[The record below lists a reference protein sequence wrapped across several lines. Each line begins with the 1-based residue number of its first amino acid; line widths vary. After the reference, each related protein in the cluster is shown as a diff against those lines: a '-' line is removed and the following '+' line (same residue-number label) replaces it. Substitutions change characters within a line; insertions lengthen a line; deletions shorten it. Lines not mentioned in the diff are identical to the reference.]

1 MKSRQFSLKI
11 NLLIIFN
18 LIVFSCNSQE
28 KFPAKDLKSKVQ
40 ILNVGTFH
48 MGFSSDEHTVDYDEH
63 DRKNIMENREI
74 AKKIAEFK
82 PTIIIVEREPKH
94 NEELQKSYLE
104 YCKNPEAKFEK
115 PSEIELL
122 AYEVGRISNV
132 KKIYGIDHQLGY
144 NYMKI
149 DNLAKKINA
158 EVYLNYMKNTNFKSK
173 LDFDK
178 ANTLDKLKIINH
190 PENLDFLINV
200 NADILTYVSTPGK
213 YEGAEQAAELYKRNL
228 IMFSNLNR
236 IPLAKNDRV
245 FILMG
250 ATHTAFF
257 NEFMKRSPRYELANI
272 FEYLK

>member
-28 KFPAKDLKSKVQ
+28 QFPAKDLKSKVQ

>member
-1 MKSRQFSLKI
+1 MKSFNQLSKI
-11 NLLIIFN
+11 GSFLLLIIIQN
-18 LIVFSCNSQE
+18 CNSQE
-28 KFPAKDLKSKVQ
+28 QFPAKNLKSKVQ

-48 MGFSSDEHTVDYDEH
+48 MGFSSDAHTVEYDEH
-63 DRKNIMENREI
+63 NRKNILENREI

-82 PTIIIVEREPKH
+82 PTIIIVEREPKY

-104 YCKNPEAKFEK
+104 YCNNPETTLKN

-122 AYEVGRISNV
+122 AYEVGRISNA

-144 NYMKI
+144 NYMK
-149 DNLAKKINA
+149 
-158 EVYLNYMKNTNFKSK
+158 NTNFKSEI
-173 LDFDK
+173 DFDK
-178 ANTLDKLKIINH
+178 ANTLDKLKIINQ

-200 NADILTYVSTPGK
+200 NADILTYVSTPRK

-236 IPLAKNDRV
+236 ISVTENDRV

-250 ATHTAFF
+250 ASHTAFF
-257 NEFMKRSPRYELANI
+257 NEFMKRSPRYELTNV

>member
-28 KFPAKDLKSKVQ
+28 QFPAKDLKSKVQ

-82 PTIIIVEREPKH
+82 PTIIIVEIEPKH

-104 YCKNPEAKFEK
+104 YCKNPETKFEK

-122 AYEVGRISNV
+122 AYEVGKISNV

-178 ANTLDKLKIINH
+178 TNTLDKLKIINH

>member
-28 KFPAKDLKSKVQ
+28 QFPAKDLKSKVQ

-63 DRKNIMENREI
+63 DRKNIMENRKI

-104 YCKNPEAKFEK
+104 YYKNPETKFEK

>member
-28 KFPAKDLKSKVQ
+28 QFPAKDLKSKVQ

-104 YCKNPEAKFEK
+104 YCNNPETTLKN

-122 AYEVGRISNV
+122 AYEVGRISNA

>member
-1 MKSRQFSLKI
+1 
-11 NLLIIFN
+11 
-18 LIVFSCNSQE
+18 
-28 KFPAKDLKSKVQ
+28 
-40 ILNVGTFH
+40 
-48 MGFSSDEHTVDYDEH
+48 
-63 DRKNIMENREI
+63 
-74 AKKIAEFK
+74 
-82 PTIIIVEREPKH
+82 
-94 NEELQKSYLE
+94 
-104 YCKNPEAKFEK
+104 
-115 PSEIELL
+115 
-122 AYEVGRISNV
+122 
-132 KKIYGIDHQLGY
+132 
-144 NYMKI
+144 MKI

-272 FEYLK
+272 FQYLK